1 MDWDLH
7 LPDRPVTIGHRVQ
20 TFGLPEAAACIPA
33 VSEYCGKAPNFMNK
47 TCVSR
52 F

>member
-20 TFGLPEAAACIPA
+20 TFGLPEAAQ
-33 VSEYCGKAPNFMNK
+33 
-47 TCVSR
+47 SR
-52 F
+52 FDGNQASSVLYTALRADIS